1 MVRCGLVLG
10 WLGLCCA
17 VVGCAVG
24 PRQLSPPI
32 RSGEPIGVQI
42 MRTEPSLVGTPFRVL
57 IDFESDSDLAFLAD
71 GHSATRDPEVAH
83 TGAASLRLPAGSS
96 VAVKLSAMLSASNF
110 PAAWT
115 LGGAYF
121 ISREPATVT
130 ATYEVDGKALLHR
143 TVTLEPRKWTP
154 VMLDLSPLN
163 DPNVGVTS
171 RDVGVLKFKAER
183 AEAWCDDVVL
193 IDNAHTLVGES
204 AKPGDN
210 WTVRQRGFS
219 TLIER
224 PGSFSLAVPT
234 PEESPGD
241 GWVVVEANE
250 MRVVFAGDGGGKR
263 VWAIYSDG
271 RAYLNGKVKPVMPLP
286 PDRVAALEQQ
296 QASPAQLQVPDEFG
310 RVERN
315 APGDRN
321 NDGYAEMTGAYELK
335 ASGPRMRVTITPQTP
350 RLVTPVLEIAGLPP
364 QGRVTAY
371 MEGQLIESIVRL
383 HNGHVLVEIPATL
396 TKSTTLDVRVQ

>member
-1 MVRCGLVLG
+1 MAVRWLALG
-10 WLGLCCA
+10 WLGLGCA
-17 VVGCAVG
+17 AGCAVG

-42 MRTEPSLVGTPFRVL
+42 MRAEPSLVGTPFRVL
-57 IDFESDSDLAFLAD
+57 IDFESASDLAFLGDLDA
-71 GHSATRDPEVAH
+71 AKRDAEVAH
-83 TGAASLRLPAGSS
+83 TGTASLHLPAGSP
-96 VAVKLSAMLSASNF
+96 VTVKLSALLSANTF

-121 ISREPATVT
+121 ISRESAAVT
-130 ATYEVDGKALLHR
+130 ATYEIDGKVVLHR
-143 TVTLEPRKWTP
+143 TVSLEPRKWTP

-163 DPNVGVTS
+163 DPNVGVS
-171 RDVGVLKFKAER
+171 LRDVGVLRVR
-183 AEAWCDDVVL
+183 AEHGDVWCDDVVL

-224 PGSFSLAVPT
+224 PGSFSLSVPM
-234 PEESPGD
+234 PEAAPGD

-250 MRVVFAGDGGGKR
+250 MRVVFAGDGGKR
-263 VWAIYSDG
+263 TWAIYSDG
-271 RAYLNGKVKPVMPLP
+271 RAYLNGKLKPVTELP
-286 PDRVAALEQQ
+286 PDRAAALEQQ
-296 QASPAQLQVPDEFG
+296 QASPAELQVPDEFG

-335 ASGPRMRVTITPQTP
+335 AIGPRLRVTITPQTP
-350 RLVTPVLEIAGLPP
+350 KLVTPVLEIAGLPQ

-396 TKSTTLDVRVQ
+396 TKPTTLDVRVQ